1 VAGSPGYAAEM
12 RRWPV
17 AVVPMLAAVLLL
29 AAAPA
34 SADAAAKPKFT
45 KVAVPAE
52 GQATVAVL
60 KLKTSNAK
68 RPKLR
73 LKTKRGLR
81 DLKVTASVRKRGKRK
96 WDALVIVAN
105 PRSGGTTARSSQ
117 LGAIFPG
124 GVNIVQ
130 ARIGILMALLLP
142 QVQKVR
148 QAAAAMDCAN
158 NLKQL
163 SLAAHSNLYGV
174 PNPKPFVL
182 SSGRFF
188 CQVGDVTGAQDVLA
202 GLRLDAPEC
211 SGRVE
216 PFNGSLQ
223 ELRFRIV
230 CGEAANGFGFN
241 AQQGNAA
248 LNCLGPPGTFCA
260 CGTPCG
266 GAAENACFGGTFP
279 AGTEFFL
286 NVRWNQDVRVFDGAL
301 DVNGVSDRDFG
312 LYLFRYTG
320 PQGAP

>member
-1 VAGSPGYAAEM
+1 VPSGYSAEM

-17 AVVPMLAAVLLL
+17 ALVPLL
-29 AAAPA
+29 AALLVVAAVPA
-34 SADAAAKPKFT
+34 SADAAAKPKFA
-45 KVAVPAE
+45 KIGVPAE
-52 GQATVAVL
+52 GQATLAVVQ
-60 KLKTSNAK
+60 LKTSGSK

-73 LKTKRGLR
+73 LKTKRGLG

-105 PRSGGTTARSSQ
+105 PRGGSTTARSSQ
-117 LGAIFPG
+117 VGAIFPG

-142 QVQKVR
+142 EVQKIR
-148 QAAAAMDCAN
+148 QAAAALDCAN

-174 PNPKPFVL
+174 PNPKTFVL
-182 SSGRFF
+182 SGGRFF

-202 GLRLDAPEC
+202 GLGLDAPEC

-223 ELRFRIV
+223 ELRFRVV
-230 CGEAANGFGFN
+230 CGAPVGGFAFN
-241 AQQGNAA
+241 TRQGNAA
-248 LNCLGPPGTFCA
+248 LNCLGPPGTFCV
-260 CGTPCG
+260 CGPSCG
-266 GAAENACFGGTFP
+266 GAAENACFAGTFP
-279 AGTEFFL
+279 VGAEFVL
-286 NVRWNQDVRVFDGAL
+286 NVRWNQDVPI
-301 DVNGVSDRDFG
+301 VNGAADVAGTSDRDFG

-320 PQGAP
+320 PQGSP